1 MAKENIAVVVSKFNE
16 EITMKMKKIAIGR
29 AKELKVD
36 VVKIV
41 EVPGAYEIPLA
52 VKKLLEDKN
61 IQGIATLGTIIKGNT
76 NHDEVIAHAIA
87 KKLLDL
93 SIKYN
98 KPVSLGISGP
108 NITWKQSKKR
118 IDEYATR
125 AVDAVVEMLRKD

>member
-1 MAKENIAVVVSKFNE
+1 MAKEKIAVVVSKFNE
-16 EITMKMKKIAIGR
+16 EITMKMKKTAIER

-36 VVKIV
+36 IVKII

-61 IQGIATLGTIIKGNT
+61 IQGIVTLGTIIKGNT